1 MPPKTTTRGRGRG
14 RGRGGTARGASAAAS
29 SSAAAGDSNEM
40 DVDVVQEP
48 EASGAASTTP
58 ATSEPANVARP
69 GPAPVPVMTA
79 SESTADAAIPS
90 SSTSIAPTTAS
101 TPAPTTSARGSAGSK
116 FKPKGVRRSE
126 LERARLA
133 EEQLKIQEQRNA
145 EEARRLARLQR
156 GQGRGRGR
164 GRGAFMRGGSLRTTV
179 AAGPLAAGISSG
191 SGSRPGG
198 GYAPASDSGSGH
210 VKIEGEGKGIS
221 SIIVDSRIDADKLY
235 NYVEVSDEEESAS
248 ITSTK
253 KKKSI
258 MPMGIRRIEHKE
270 EGVTMTTAA
279 EIQAQETAGADE
291 TSSDDDLFVGGPAA
305 EETEEPA
312 RDEGVWEVAQPRTIK
327 KEEAGAAGTDQEPT
341 AGIKVPDSPELKK
354 KSPVSETKP
363 KKKAAAPKDITAQI
377 LEEDLQHMLNLF
389 TIQGDD
395 DASAQDG
402 NAHNAALEGHM
413 FLFQFPA
420 VLPPLYAVP
429 PENTATAAVKP
440 EPDDDVVMLN
450 QPPVNI
456 DLTQEPDSKGK
467 GKAKA
472 KVQDET
478 ANQEDGDDAEA
489 GGKIKEGGFL
499 GNLVVRKSGKVELS
513 WGGQKLDLGLG
524 IPVSFLRTA
533 VLIEDDDVKP
543 GDTTQK
549 AGHAYGMGKIQGAF
563 SLAPAWGE
571 EEDWVVDPKELE
583 IPTEEGA
590 GQAA

>member
-1 MPPKTTTRGRGRG
+1 MPPKATTTRGRGRG

-29 SSAAAGDSNEM
+29 ASASAEPTEM
-40 DVDVVQEP
+40 DVDVVQEQ
-48 EASGAASTTP
+48 EASGADSATP
-58 ATSEPANVARP
+58 ATTEAAGAAPP

-79 SESTADAAIPS
+79 SEPAASAPAS
-90 SSTSIAPTTAS
+90 SSSAPTPSAAGA
-101 TPAPTTSARGSAGSK
+101 TPAPTSSARGSTATK

-164 GRGAFMRGGSLRTTV
+164 GRGAFMRGGSLRTTA
-179 AAGPLAAGISSG
+179 AAGPLAAGVGSG
-191 SGSRPGG
+191 PGSRPGG
-198 GYAPASDSGSGH
+198 GYAVASSSGSGSGY
-210 VKIEGEGKGIS
+210 VKTEGDGKGLS

-235 NYVEVSDEEESAS
+235 NYVEVSDEDENAS

-270 EGVTMTTAA
+270 QGVTMTTAA

-291 TSSDDDLFVGGPAA
+291 TSSDDGLFVGGPGA
-305 EETEEPA
+305 EETEGLA
-312 RDEGVWEVAQPRTIK
+312 KDEGVWEIAKPRQIK
-327 KEEAGAAGTDQEPT
+327 AEEAGAGAGADQEP
-341 AGIKVPDSPELKK
+341 AVGLGAPDSPELKK
-354 KSPVSETKP
+354 KAPVSEAKP
-363 KKKAAAPKDITAQI
+363 KKKAAAPEDITAQI

-395 DASAQDG
+395 AASAQDG

-429 PENTATAAVKP
+429 PESAAAVKP

-456 DLTQEPDSKGK
+456 DLTQESGAKGK
-467 GKAKA
+467 GKEKAKA
-472 KVQDET
+472 QDAP
-478 ANQEDGDDAEA
+478 ANQEHDDEDGDDEDD
-489 GGKIKEGGFL
+489 GDIKEGGFL

-533 VLIEDDDVKP
+533 VLIEDGDVKP
-543 GDTTQK
+543 GDAAQK

-583 IPTEEGA
+583 IPTD
-590 GQAA
+590 